1 MTRAASVGSDPLT
14 AGPDGCS
21 SFAPQSLWLSSWRRF
36 RGVGGAVVALPA
48 TDRMS
53 VYQRHRVGAYGGG
66 RAVALIGAM
75 VVQMVVATISVF
87 GSEDAGESSSF
98 LGTTLMAHG
107 CHSPS

>member
-1 MTRAASVGSDPLT
+1 
-14 AGPDGCS
+14 
-21 SFAPQSLWLSSWRRF
+21 
-36 RGVGGAVVALPA
+36 
-48 TDRMS
+48 MS